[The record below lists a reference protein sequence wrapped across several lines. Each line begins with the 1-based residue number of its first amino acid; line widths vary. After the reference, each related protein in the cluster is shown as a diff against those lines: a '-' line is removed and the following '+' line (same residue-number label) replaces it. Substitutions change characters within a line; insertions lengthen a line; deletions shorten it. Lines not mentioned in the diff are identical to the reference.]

1 MMFFKSVYLYVI
13 LHIQSFV
20 WRTAVVTCL
29 CCYVISPVIAQDSA
43 MEGDTSTQVSIFK
56 PGRFVHSLG
65 AEFRYSRVIP
75 NLPFFDGD
83 NAMSKPIRNAFTGH
97 LKYAV
102 RLPEGSLGRQVYG
115 DSYQGIG
122 VARFHFG
129 NKEELGNPVAVYLF
143 QGAPIAKLAP
153 RLSLGYEWNFGL
165 STGWKP
171 YDQYENPYNIVIGS
185 RLNAYINVGLLLNW
199 KASRSVEIQAGADIS
214 HFSNGNTAF
223 PNAGLNMFGTKVG
236 MVYHVNNSDEQLR
249 KQRQSLLALRPFPK
263 HISYDMVFFGAWRRK
278 GVDFFGQPV
287 ASPHAYPVVGA
298 YFAPMYNF
306 GYRFR
311 AGVSIDGIYDG
322 SANVYTED
330 YIVGTEQ
337 EFFKP
342 ALNRQMA
349 IGFSGRAEYVMPLF
363 SIGVGIGANAIHKGG
378 DLTGTYQTFALKI
391 GVTKSSFLHIG
402 YNLKDFHEPNFL
414 MIGLGFRFNN
424 QRPSLLH

>member
-278 GVDFFGQPV
+278 GVDFLDSLLLLRMLIQLWVHILRRCITSVIDSVPV
-287 ASPHAYPVVGA
+287 FLSMGYMMVV
-298 YFAPMYNF
+298 PMC
-306 GYRFR
+306 
-311 AGVSIDGIYDG
+311 I
-322 SANVYTED
+322 
-330 YIVGTEQ
+330 Q
-337 EFFKP
+337 
-342 ALNRQMA
+342 
-349 IGFSGRAEYVMPLF
+349 
-363 SIGVGIGANAIHKGG
+363 
-378 DLTGTYQTFALKI
+378 KI
-391 GVTKSSFLHIG
+391 ILWERNKSFL
-402 YNLKDFHEPNFL
+402 NLRL
-414 MIGLGFRFNN
+414 TARW
-424 QRPSLLH
+424 R